1 MSVSLPPASVAAT
14 FEQLVRRRRATPHF
28 TGEDVPAAV
37 ILSALQLAAEAPSGY
52 NIQPW
57 RFVVVRE
64 KDARARLRAAALD
77 QEKITEAPV
86 VIVAC
91 AEHDA
96 WQERMDGII
105 RTRARQQGRPDEDP
119 SKPRQQALDFIATLP
134 REVWLNRQV
143 MIGFTYLMLAFEA
156 LGWDTAP
163 MEGFKPAAVREV
175 IGLPPDAAVVAL
187 LAVGR
192 AAGSEPPH
200 PGRLAV
206 ADIASGDRFGAPL
219 DLRPSEQ
226 AGPP

>member
-1 MSVSLPPASVAAT
+1 MSLILPAPNVVEA

-28 TGEDVPAAV
+28 TNEEVPPEV
-37 ILSALQLAAEAPSGY
+37 IESALQLAAEAPSGY

-57 RFVVVRE
+57 RFVVLRE
-64 KDARARLRAAALD
+64 AASRARLRAAAFD

-96 WQERMDGII
+96 WQEHMNEILL
-105 RTRARQQGRPDEDP
+105 TRARRNGRVEEDQ
-119 SKPRQQALDFIATLP
+119 SKARQQALDFIATLP
-134 REVWLNRQV
+134 REVWLNRHV

-163 MEGFKPAAVREV
+163 MEGFKPDMVREGV
-175 IGLPPDAAVVAL
+175 GLPPDAAVVAL

-192 AAGSEPPH
+192 AAGAEPPH
-200 PGRLAV
+200 PGRLPVEA
-206 ADIASGDRFGAPL
+206 IASGERFGTAL
-219 DLRPSEQ
+219 NLK
-226 AGPP
+226 